1 MSAHAY
7 SCRKRKGE
15 SQSLANL
22 PLGFKILEVQMCLD
36 DVVVLIYDCVGRKV
50 QLL

>member
-7 SCRKRKGE
+7 NCRKRKGE
-15 SQSLANL
+15 SQNLANL
-22 PLGFKILEVQMCLD
+22 PLGFKSSEVQMCLD
-36 DVVVLIYDCVGRKV
+36 HVLVLIYDCVGGKV